1 MQRSAG
7 SAILCRGSCRRSA
20 QREQRRNGPDSS
32 PAEPLP
38 ASAAP
43 CGNLSRTALPVVQG
57 DVTRARIAGAAGGPR
72 AGSCPRQHRAV
83 SITGPLYSAALGQH
97 PGGPDA
103 DEVAGAR
110 RGAGAHAVGAREPP
124 SRRRRGRGP
133 ARGAQRAGDRH
144 RRPANRH
151 DARHAEDARMASGR
165 RGGVP
170 AGLRDHPQ
178 LLPIACVALQR
189 PLRPQ
194 PWGPAT
200 AAGRQPQP
208 QLHAAA
214 ALEGQRLLHGDGRK
228 VPQPVES
235 RNPTAVLRPLRGRQR
250 RVQQR
255 QLGRRRR
262 GPADPGLHHHDHRR
276 QGDRVPERLR
286 GR

>member
-1 MQRSAG
+1 
-7 SAILCRGSCRRSA
+7 
-20 QREQRRNGPDSS
+20 
-32 PAEPLP
+32 
-38 ASAAP
+38 
-43 CGNLSRTALPVVQG
+43 
-57 DVTRARIAGAAGGPR
+57 
-72 AGSCPRQHRAV
+72 
-83 SITGPLYSAALGQH
+83 
-97 PGGPDA
+97 
-103 DEVAGAR
+103 VAGAR
-110 RGAGAHAVGAREPP
+110 CGAGAHAVGAREPP

-178 LLPIACVALQR
+178 LLPIACVDLQR

-200 AAGRQPQP
+200 AAGRQPRP

-286 GR
+286 GRRRCPAVVRLPGHLRAAPATHTGAAIRRHHLRFLGGQPGGQRERGRQAPVRPLAPDGNRRCHPAGAKPSSSAR